1 MKNAKKRA
9 PSISIRWQLMFFIG
23 AMTLLTVGL
32 IWGIITYA
40 LAPKYNA
47 TIRQNLTN
55 KASAIT
61 AIFDQTDSEIS
72 SRDFGVLQLDDDF
85 WTALGQTF
93 SDKKINMDGYCV
105 DFSDSTLRC
114 LKAYES
120 MFPCL
125 LHESSGSFSGEFGYN
140 LNTRQLIT
148 FRQELFEEGSLYK
161 IVQIGS
167 TRQMLVGQLS
177 ADGKYGIIV
186 STGMAQIATAAE
198 VLRSILWPVAL
209 ILLVLDLLF
218 AMLLEQLLHVLVIQ
232 FCGLNA
238 QSRPWLYYV
247 YAALAAAVFEETG
260 RLIAMKFWMKKWLDF
275 PNALMYGIGHG
286 GVEAILLGGLSGISN
301 LVSMLMI
308 NSGAMQ
314 NTLAALPAESANQ
327 TVSQLS
333 ALWTTPAPLFFV
345 SGIERI
351 SAIILHIGLSLL
363 IYRAVKAGKC
373 RTAAFTAVLAYG
385 IHFIVDFFAVAGPAL
400 LPIYVIE
407 IGVFVMAA
415 GTLVMALKMGRMEEL

>member
-1 MKNAKKRA
+1 MELNT
-9 PSISIRWQLMFFIG
+9 ISGLAIAGVICSVVLSMGVPIALFIAGRVKLKARISSFFIG
-23 AMTLLTVGL
+23 AG
-32 IWGIITYA
+32 
-40 LAPKYNA
+40 
-47 TIRQNLTN
+47 
-55 KASAIT
+55 
-61 AIFDQTDSEIS
+61 
-72 SRDFGVLQLDDDF
+72 
-85 WTALGQTF
+85 TF
-93 SDKKINMDGYCV
+93 
-105 DFSDSTLRC
+105 
-114 LKAYES
+114 
-120 MFPCL
+120 
-125 LHESSGSFSGEFGYN
+125 
-140 LNTRQLIT
+140 
-148 FRQELFEEGSLYK
+148 
-161 IVQIGS
+161 
-167 TRQMLVGQLS
+167 
-177 ADGKYGIIV
+177 
-186 STGMAQIATAAE
+186 
-198 VLRSILWPVAL
+198 
-209 ILLVLDLLF
+209 LLF
-218 AMLLEQLLHVLVIQ
+218 AMLLEQQLHVLVIQ

-373 RTAAFTAVLAYG
+373 RTAVFTAVLAYG

-400 LPIYVIE
+400 LPIALNSVRMPEATLSALRTRWIKCRS
-407 IGVFVMAA
+407 VCAA
-415 GTLVMALKMGRMEEL
+415 FRSSLKTSITSRQRQRMRSVSHSRRSRSWPRKLRG

>member
-1 MKNAKKRA
+1 MELPTISGLAIA
-9 PSISIRWQLMFFIG
+9 GVICSIVLSMGGPIALFIAGRVKLKARISSFFIG
-23 AMTLLTVGL
+23 AG
-32 IWGIITYA
+32 TY
-40 LAPKYNA
+40 
-47 TIRQNLTN
+47 
-55 KASAIT
+55 
-61 AIFDQTDSEIS
+61 
-72 SRDFGVLQLDDDF
+72 
-85 WTALGQTF
+85 
-93 SDKKINMDGYCV
+93 
-105 DFSDSTLRC
+105 
-114 LKAYES
+114 
-120 MFPCL
+120 
-125 LHESSGSFSGEFGYN
+125 
-140 LNTRQLIT
+140 
-148 FRQELFEEGSLYK
+148 
-161 IVQIGS
+161 
-167 TRQMLVGQLS
+167 
-177 ADGKYGIIV
+177 
-186 STGMAQIATAAE
+186 
-198 VLRSILWPVAL
+198 
-209 ILLVLDLLF
+209 LLF

-286 GVEAILLGGLSGISN
+286 GVEAILIGGLSGISN

-363 IYRAVKAGKC
+363 IYRAVKSGKCRAAESSKCRTAESGKC
-373 RTAAFTAVLAYG
+373 RTAESGKCRTAESGKCRAAAFTAVLAYG
-385 IHFIVDFFAVAGPAL
+385 IHFIVDFFAVAGSAI

>member
-1 MKNAKKRA
+1 MELNT
-9 PSISIRWQLMFFIG
+9 ISGLAIAGVICSVVLSMGVPIALFIAGRVKLKARISSFFIG
-23 AMTLLTVGL
+23 AG
-32 IWGIITYA
+32 TY
-40 LAPKYNA
+40 
-47 TIRQNLTN
+47 
-55 KASAIT
+55 
-61 AIFDQTDSEIS
+61 
-72 SRDFGVLQLDDDF
+72 
-85 WTALGQTF
+85 
-93 SDKKINMDGYCV
+93 
-105 DFSDSTLRC
+105 
-114 LKAYES
+114 
-120 MFPCL
+120 
-125 LHESSGSFSGEFGYN
+125 
-140 LNTRQLIT
+140 
-148 FRQELFEEGSLYK
+148 
-161 IVQIGS
+161 
-167 TRQMLVGQLS
+167 
-177 ADGKYGIIV
+177 
-186 STGMAQIATAAE
+186 
-198 VLRSILWPVAL
+198 
-209 ILLVLDLLF
+209 LLF

-363 IYRAVKAGKC
+363 IYR
-373 RTAAFTAVLAYG
+373 R
-385 IHFIVDFFAVAGPAL
+385 
-400 LPIYVIE
+400 
-407 IGVFVMAA
+407 
-415 GTLVMALKMGRMEEL
+415 

>member
-1 MKNAKKRA
+1 MDSSNTIKEFFENQGGIKMELNT
-9 PSISIRWQLMFFIG
+9 ISGLAIAGVICSVVLSMGVPIALFIAGRVKLKARISSFFIG
-23 AMTLLTVGL
+23 AG
-32 IWGIITYA
+32 TY
-40 LAPKYNA
+40 
-47 TIRQNLTN
+47 
-55 KASAIT
+55 
-61 AIFDQTDSEIS
+61 
-72 SRDFGVLQLDDDF
+72 
-85 WTALGQTF
+85 
-93 SDKKINMDGYCV
+93 
-105 DFSDSTLRC
+105 
-114 LKAYES
+114 
-120 MFPCL
+120 
-125 LHESSGSFSGEFGYN
+125 
-140 LNTRQLIT
+140 
-148 FRQELFEEGSLYK
+148 
-161 IVQIGS
+161 
-167 TRQMLVGQLS
+167 
-177 ADGKYGIIV
+177 
-186 STGMAQIATAAE
+186 
-198 VLRSILWPVAL
+198 
-209 ILLVLDLLF
+209 LLF
-218 AMLLEQLLHVLVIQ
+218 AMLLEQQLHVLVIQ

-286 GVEAILLGGLSGISN
+286 GVEAILIGGLSGISN

-314 NTLAALPAESANQ
+314 NTLATLPAESANQ

-363 IYRAVKAGKC
+363 IYRAVTAGKC
-373 RTAAFTAVLAYG
+373 KTAAFTAVLAYG
-385 IHFIVDFFAVAGPAL
+385 IHFIVDFLAVAGPVL

>member
-1 MKNAKKRA
+1 MELHTISGLAITGVIC
-9 PSISIRWQLMFFIG
+9 SIVLSMGVPIALFIAGRVKLKARISSLLIG
-23 AMTLLTVGL
+23 AG
-32 IWGIITYA
+32 
-40 LAPKYNA
+40 
-47 TIRQNLTN
+47 
-55 KASAIT
+55 
-61 AIFDQTDSEIS
+61 
-72 SRDFGVLQLDDDF
+72 
-85 WTALGQTF
+85 TF
-93 SDKKINMDGYCV
+93 
-105 DFSDSTLRC
+105 
-114 LKAYES
+114 
-120 MFPCL
+120 
-125 LHESSGSFSGEFGYN
+125 
-140 LNTRQLIT
+140 
-148 FRQELFEEGSLYK
+148 
-161 IVQIGS
+161 
-167 TRQMLVGQLS
+167 
-177 ADGKYGIIV
+177 
-186 STGMAQIATAAE
+186 
-198 VLRSILWPVAL
+198 
-209 ILLVLDLLF
+209 LLF

-286 GVEAILLGGLSGISN
+286 GVEAILIGGLSGISN

-333 ALWTTPAPLFFV
+333 ALWTTSAPLFFV

-373 RTAAFTAVLAYG
+373 RAAESAKCRTAESGKCRTAAFTAVLAYG
-385 IHFIVDFFAVAGPAL
+385 IHFIVDFFAVAGSAL

-407 IGVFVMAA
+407 IGVFVMAV